1 MFEKMREFGEEIELG
16 NDDDVRFRGG
26 RVEFREID

>member
-1 MFEKMREFGEEIELG
+1 MFEKMREFGEEIGLG

-26 RVEFREID
+26 RVKFREID